1 MKLEQS
7 FTVDAPVGQVWEAL
21 IDVERIA
28 PWNVPGRYGWVGG
41 SGTSAHVDPVGHGI
55 TILLTTVALE
65 NPAPPAVMREF
76 WAHSARVRS

>member
-1 MKLEQS
+1 M
-7 FTVDAPVGQVWEAL
+7 T
-21 IDVERIA
+21 
-28 PWNVPGRYGWVGG
+28 GRYGWVGG
-41 SGTSAHVDPVGHGI
+41 TGTAAHIDPVGHGI